1 MRFRPSNQYDS
12 EYIGANMRKVDVKE
26 FREQGINM
34 HPTAVL
40 EDGRAYSDLAW
51 TIIADNTPI
60 AMFGV
65 VPMWQESVRW
75 KKSIGSIWLLGTD
88 DVETF
93 SKDFIRASKHWLQR
107 VSKNY
112 DLVGNN
118 VHMSNSVHLRWLEW
132 LGFDFH
138 IQTAIFGEPPKG
150 FVLATRKKDV

>member
-12 EYIGANMRKVDVKE
+12 EYIGANMREVDVKE

-93 SKDFIRASKHWLQR
+93 GVECSDLRCWVNRPDHGTPFALCRFGR
-107 VSKNY
+107 VWGRPERTS
-112 DLVGNN
+112 
-118 VHMSNSVHLRWLEW
+118 
-132 LGFDFH
+132 
-138 IQTAIFGEPPKG
+138 A
-150 FVLATRKKDV
+150 